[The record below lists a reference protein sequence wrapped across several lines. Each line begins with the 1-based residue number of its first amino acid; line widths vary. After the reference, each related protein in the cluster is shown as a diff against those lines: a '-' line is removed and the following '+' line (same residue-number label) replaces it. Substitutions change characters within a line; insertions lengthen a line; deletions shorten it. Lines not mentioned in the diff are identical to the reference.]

1 MPIPG
6 TGTYVWWET
15 LLNPRLILGIPE
27 IGARDEKGQLMEKT
41 QVEPDIKVRNDQRS
55 IAEGQ
60 DQQLEKAVA
69 VLMQE

>member
-1 MPIPG
+1 
-6 TGTYVWWET
+6 
-15 LLNPRLILGIPE
+15 
-27 IGARDEKGQLMEKT
+27 MEKT